1 MTHGAQLASAES
13 CVLPGLRLLPP
24 SLPEGLHF
32 IFCLH
37 HARGDSSR
45 IMRERELE
53 GHKENDV
60 DVLDAVE
67 GDQVA
72 SCEEMQG

>member
-1 MTHGAQLASAES
+1 MG
-13 CVLPGLRLLPP
+13 
-24 SLPEGLHF
+24 
-32 IFCLH
+32 
-37 HARGDSSR
+37 
-45 IMRERELE
+45 ERELE